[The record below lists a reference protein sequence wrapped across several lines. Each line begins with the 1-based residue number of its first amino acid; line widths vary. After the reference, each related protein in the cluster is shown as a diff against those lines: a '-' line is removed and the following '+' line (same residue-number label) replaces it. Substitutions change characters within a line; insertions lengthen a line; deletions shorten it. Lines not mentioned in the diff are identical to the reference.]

1 MPLSAN
7 HIKQRVWETS
17 AQVVAFDRRGIILA
31 NDVDQKLVGHDFF
44 GENVQMFINHNTE
57 LNLTIFLEIKAEYI
71 IQDLCNNCNILTY
84 KIRYSIIDAPSIL
97 GLRPT
102 GVESLPEALKAAG
115 LLEELNAEYAGRLQ
129 PSLQYSTERDQK
141 TLLLNAE
148 AIRSFSLQLAA
159 AVRKVLD
166 DNMFPVVLGGD
177 CSILLGTLLSL
188 RRLGR
193 YGLFFIDGHADFYQ
207 PQAST
212 TGEVADMDLAIVSG
226 RGPDILT
233 NIDDLKPLVRDED
246 AVVFGYRDAEQSLS
260 YGSQDIR
267 ETNMHVFDLSQIR
280 GIKIATATSVA
291 VARLMKDGLE
301 GFWIH
306 LDADVLDDRVMP
318 AVDYRLPDGGLGF
331 SELSKLL
338 SVLIA
343 SGHAVGMTITIF
355 NPHLDL
361 DGSIAKNFVSSIVA
375 GLL

>member
-1 MPLSAN
+1 MP
-7 HIKQRVWETS
+7 
-17 AQVVAFDRRGIILA
+17 
-31 NDVDQKLVGHDFF
+31 
-44 GENVQMFINHNTE
+44 
-57 LNLTIFLEIKAEYI
+57 
-71 IQDLCNNCNILTY
+71 
-84 KIRYSIIDAPSIL
+84 RYSIIDAPSIL

-102 GVESLPEALKAAG
+102 GVQYLPEALKTAG
-115 LLEELNAEYAGRLQ
+115 LLKGLNAEYVGYVQ
-129 PSLQYSTERDQK
+129 PSLSYNPKRDQATLIMNADAIK
-141 TLLLNAE
+141 T
-148 AIRSFSLQLAA
+148 FSLQLAEIVSTEIA
-159 AVRKVLD
+159 KK
-166 DNMFPVVLGGD
+166 NFPIVLGGD
-177 CSILLGTLLSL
+177 CSILIGPLLGL
-188 RRLGR
+188 RRVGR

-280 GIKIATATSVA
+280 GLKIATATSVA

>member
-1 MPLSAN
+1 
-7 HIKQRVWETS
+7 
-17 AQVVAFDRRGIILA
+17 
-31 NDVDQKLVGHDFF
+31 
-44 GENVQMFINHNTE
+44 
-57 LNLTIFLEIKAEYI
+57 
-71 IQDLCNNCNILTY
+71 
-84 KIRYSIIDAPSIL
+84 
-97 GLRPT
+97 
-102 GVESLPEALKAAG
+102 LKTAG
-115 LLEELNAEYAGRLQ
+115 LLKGLNAEYVGYVQ
-129 PSLQYSTERDQK
+129 PSSSYNPKRDQATLIMNADAIK
-141 TLLLNAE
+141 T
-148 AIRSFSLQLAA
+148 FSLQLAEIVSTEIA
-159 AVRKVLD
+159 KKS
-166 DNMFPVVLGGD
+166 FPIVLGGD
-177 CSILLGTLLSL
+177 CSILIGSLLGL
-188 RRLGR
+188 RRVGR

-280 GIKIATATSVA
+280 GLKIATATSVA

-338 SVLIA
+338 SALIA

>member
-1 MPLSAN
+1 MP
-7 HIKQRVWETS
+7 
-17 AQVVAFDRRGIILA
+17 
-31 NDVDQKLVGHDFF
+31 
-44 GENVQMFINHNTE
+44 
-57 LNLTIFLEIKAEYI
+57 
-71 IQDLCNNCNILTY
+71 
-84 KIRYSIIDAPSIL
+84 RYAIIDAPSIL

-102 GVESLPEALKAAG
+102 GVQHLPEALKTAG
-115 LLEELNAEYAGRLQ
+115 LLKGLNAEYVGYVQ
-129 PSLQYSTERDQK
+129 PSLSYNPKRDQATLIMNADAIK
-141 TLLLNAE
+141 T
-148 AIRSFSLQLAA
+148 FSLQLAEIVNTEIA
-159 AVRKVLD
+159 KKS
-166 DNMFPVVLGGD
+166 FPIVLGGD
-177 CSILLGTLLSL
+177 CSILIGPLLGL
-188 RRLGR
+188 RRVGR

-280 GIKIATATSVA
+280 GLKIATATSVA
-291 VARLMKDGLE
+291 VARLMKDELE